1 MSIRRRDLLGLGA
14 ATALYAVV
22 RPRVALAG
30 NDQTVLAVAMAMVG
44 PTGRAAWEAGAWD
57 VVRDVDNLL
66 SQLAPDQERLVR
78 IGFRLLETWPKG
90 PRRFSR
96 LDLEGQQDHL
106 DAWRTS
112 DNELQRSVWGVL
124 HAATVSSFSSGP
136 QGWGLMDYPGPNV
149 GTTRPVGQTVS
160 FEWDEVV
167 P

>member
-1 MSIRRRDLLGLGA
+1 ML
-14 ATALYAVV
+14 

-30 NDQTVLAVAMAMVG
+30 NDDTVLAVALAMVG
-44 PTGRAAWEAGAWD
+44 PTGRAAWEGGDWN
-57 VVRDVDNLL
+57 VVRDVDSLL

-90 PRRFSR
+90 LRRFSR
-96 LDLEGQQDHL
+96 LDLETQQAYL
-106 DAWRTS
+106 EEWRCS

-124 HAATVSSFSSGP
+124 HAAVVSSFSSGA
-136 QGWGLMDYPGPNV
+136 QGWGLMGYPGPNV
-149 GTTRPVGQTVS
+149 GTTRPLGQTVS